1 MNSSI
6 YCAPAQLARD
16 RCGMGI
22 RQLALQAIKA
32 GKSKKKQAKA
42 LITLERSIVLKT
54 FFPCL
59 FWVQLLLEKKWG
71 RRAWLSLGFENQI

>member
-1 MNSSI
+1 MLCYGCTGEVKTF

-42 LITLERSIVLKT
+42 LITLEPSIVLKT
-54 FFPCL
+54 FFL
-59 FWVQLLLEKKWG
+59 VMEL
-71 RRAWLSLGFENQI
+71 